1 MPNTYGHS
9 NGNFNSAQGYDQN
22 VVDAYLAA
30 TTERPSASYYLDTPQ
45 RNQAKIWNLQEDI
58 ASSFDELS
66 GSNINAFNR
75 YRTIFPGDEIDSF
88 LTFIFIVKPDLN
100 MVQAI
105 NEDPFFAQLYDT
117 DPNVIRNLTY
127 CTQITD
133 TDNAIPASTD
143 FISFLY
149 DRTLSYQ
156 IPDFA
161 VKNYTLEQPY
171 TGYKTTYAGNSNESR
186 SGWSCSM
193 RFRENAKFRVT
204 KLFEAWVRYM
214 DLVSYGSITPYR
226 EYSTSKLLYGVNE
239 IDYATSVYEII
250 TKPDATTILYMHKQ
264 TGLIPTGVP
273 HSNWAYNYG
282 SDPDREIDIQFDGGM
297 PEAMTPR
304 IIADF
309 NYNAGMYSIDNST
322 DLVQGVN
329 PKYSG
334 TSPARHARIGF
345 EGEYGGSTLVSG
357 PYIAYNKTRREFKL
371 KWRQFEGRDFTSVVP
386 SYFNT

>member
-1 MPNTYGHS
+1 MPNTYEHS
-9 NGNFNSAQGYDQN
+9 SGNFDSTQGYDQN
-22 VVDAYLAA
+22 VVDVYLAA

-58 ASSFDELS
+58 ASTFDELS

-193 RFRENAKFRVT
+193 RFRENAKFQVT

>member
-193 RFRENAKFRVT
+193 RFRENAKFQVT

-309 NYNAGMYSIDNST
+309 NYNAGMYSVDSST

-345 EGEYGGSTLVSG
+345 ESEYGGSTLVSG

>member
-193 RFRENAKFRVT
+193 RFRENAKFQVT

-309 NYNAGMYSIDNST
+309 NYNAGMYSVDSST

-329 PKYSG
+329 PKYSC

-345 EGEYGGSTLVSG
+345 ESEYGGSTLVSG

>member
-58 ASSFDELS
+58 ALS

-193 RFRENAKFRVT
+193 RFRENAKFQVT

-250 TKPDATTILYMHKQ
+250 TMPDATTMLYTHKQ

-309 NYNAGMYSIDNST
+309 NYNAGMYSVDSST
-322 DLVQGVN
+322 DLVQGVH

-345 EGEYGGSTLVSG
+345 ESEYGGSTLVSG

>member
-1 MPNTYGHS
+1 
-9 NGNFNSAQGYDQN
+9 
-22 VVDAYLAA
+22 
-30 TTERPSASYYLDTPQ
+30 
-45 RNQAKIWNLQEDI
+45 
-58 ASSFDELS
+58 
-66 GSNINAFNR
+66 
-75 YRTIFPGDEIDSF
+75 
-88 LTFIFIVKPDLN
+88 
-100 MVQAI
+100 
-105 NEDPFFAQLYDT
+105 
-117 DPNVIRNLTY
+117 
-127 CTQITD
+127 
-133 TDNAIPASTD
+133 
-143 FISFLY
+143 
-149 DRTLSYQ
+149 
-156 IPDFA
+156 
-161 VKNYTLEQPY
+161 
-171 TGYKTTYAGNSNESR
+171 
-186 SGWSCSM
+186 M
-193 RFRENAKFRVT
+193 RFRENAKFQVT

-309 NYNAGMYSIDNST
+309 NYNAGMYSVDSST

>member
-9 NGNFNSAQGYDQN
+9 SGNFDSTQGYDQN

-58 ASSFDELS
+58 ASTFDELS

-193 RFRENAKFRVT
+193 RFRENAKFQVT

-250 TKPDATTILYMHKQ
+250 TKPDATTILYIHKQ

>member
-9 NGNFNSAQGYDQN
+9 SGNFNSAQGYDQN

-117 DPNVIRNLTY
+117 DPNIIRNLTY

-193 RFRENAKFRVT
+193 RFRENAKFQVT

-322 DLVQGVN
+322 DLVRGVN

>member
-1 MPNTYGHS
+1 MPTNNQNNSGHS
-9 NGNFNSAQGYDQN
+9 SGSFGYDQTAVN
-22 VVDAYLAA
+22 AYIAA
-30 TTERPSASYYLDTPQ
+30 TSERPSASYYLDAPQ

-58 ASSFDELS
+58 ASTFDELS

-105 NEDPFFAQLYDT
+105 NQDPFFAQLYDT

-127 CTQITD
+127 CTQLTD

-193 RFRENAKFRVT
+193 RFRENSKFQIT

-214 DLVSYGSITPYR
+214 DLVSYGSIAPYR

-309 NYNAGMYSIDNST
+309 NYNAGMYSVDSST
-322 DLVQGVN
+322 DMVQGVN

-334 TSPARHARIGF
+334 ISPARHARIGF
-345 EGEYGGSTLVSG
+345 ESEYGGSTLVSG

-371 KWRQFEGRDFTSVVP
+371 KWRQFEGRDFVSVVP

>member
-9 NGNFNSAQGYDQN
+9 SGNFDSTQGYDQN

-58 ASSFDELS
+58 ASTFDELS

-193 RFRENAKFRVT
+193 RFRENAKFQVT

>member
-30 TTERPSASYYLDTPQ
+30 TTERPSTSYYLDTPQ

-193 RFRENAKFRVT
+193 RFRENAKFQVT

-309 NYNAGMYSIDNST
+309 NYNAGMYSVDSST

-345 EGEYGGSTLVSG
+345 ESEYGGSTLVSG